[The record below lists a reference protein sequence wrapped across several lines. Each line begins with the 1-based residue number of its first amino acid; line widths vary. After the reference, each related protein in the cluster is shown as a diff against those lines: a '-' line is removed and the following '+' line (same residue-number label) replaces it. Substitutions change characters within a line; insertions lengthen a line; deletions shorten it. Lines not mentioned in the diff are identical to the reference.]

1 MHLILFSGESGAG
14 KTESTKLII
23 NQLIYVSKGNTQ
35 LEQQIIQV
43 SLIKNHQIA
52 SSRKLNLVRCFRVQM
67 TRSHVNLF
75 IIGILT
81 LAAEQFYSWHFN
93 FGQFVHMTEISGY

>member
-43 SLIKNHQIA
+43 SLIKIHQIA
-52 SSRKLNLVRCFRVQM
+52 SSMKLNLVRCFRVQT
-67 TRSHVNLF
+67 TRSHLN
-75 IIGILT
+75 
-81 LAAEQFYSWHFN
+81 
-93 FGQFVHMTEISGY
+93 